1 MLQSLNIKNVALI
14 SSLTIDFGKGL
25 NILIGETGAGKSII
39 FDSLNFVLGSKPD
52 KTLIRSGE
60 NEMKVEAL
68 FSNINNQA
76 KELLNNLGFEDEEIL
91 LSRILTL
98 EGKSTI
104 RINGCISTLSILKQ
118 VGAILLDSYSQ
129 HESIELLN
137 SKNHI
142 NLLDK
147 YAGEN
152 ILELKEEVKNLYL
165 KNLEISKKIDS
176 LGGDKFL
183 RDNEISLL
191 EYQINEIENANIVE
205 GEEEDLKE
213 KINLMN
219 NSERIVNAINNC
231 EQLLSEQNDSCITC
245 LQYCQNYL
253 STLNFEKINSCRER
267 IESVKYEIED
277 IYETLL
283 DLKNNVDFDEKE
295 FQQIDLR
302 LDLIKSIYKKY
313 GGTYENVINFL
324 KKSKERLNELVDGEY
339 LLEKYQNQQLIIVN
353 DLNEKALKLSQLR
366 IKVAQTIEE
375 KVLNQLKDL
384 GMKSSQFKINFEK
397 TEISSNGFD
406 KIEFVFSANRGQEI
420 KSLSKTASGGELSR
434 FMLAFKNI
442 FSENGSVSTLI
453 FDEIDAG
460 IGGEIGVVVGEKLS
474 NIKNNIQVICITHL
488 PQVACFGDDFYYVS
502 KTENE
507 GKTLT
512 SVKHLQEDEIV
523 YNLAKMIGGDVS
535 DIAISH
541 AKEMRN
547 KYYKN

>member
-165 KNLEISKKIDS
+165 KNFEISKKIDS

-283 DLKNNVDFDEKE
+283 DVKNDVDFDEKE

-375 KVLNQLKDL
+375 KVLNQLKNL

-460 IGGEIGVVVGEKLS
+460 IGGEVGVVVGEKLS

>member
-118 VGAILLDSYSQ
+118 VGTILLDSYSQ

-213 KINLMN
+213 KMNLMN

-283 DLKNNVDFDEKE
+283 DVKNDVDFDEKE

-339 LLEKYQNQQLIIVN
+339 LLEKYQNQQLNIVN

-460 IGGEIGVVVGEKLS
+460 IGGEVGVVVGEKLS

-512 SVKHLQEDEIV
+512 FVKHLQEDEIV

>member
-129 HESIELLN
+129 HESIDLLN

-147 YAGEN
+147 FAGEN

-165 KNLEISKKIDS
+165 KNIEISKKIDS

-213 KINLMN
+213 RMNLMN

-231 EQLLSEQNDSCITC
+231 EQLLSEQNDSCITS

-339 LLEKYQNQQLIIVN
+339 LLEKYQNQQLNIVN

-460 IGGEIGVVVGEKLS
+460 IGGEIGIVVGEKLS

>member
-1 MLQSLNIKNVALI
+1 MLQSLNLIHVALL

-213 KINLMN
+213 RMNLMN

-231 EQLLSEQNDSCITC
+231 EQLLSEQNDSCITS

-283 DLKNNVDFDEKE
+283 DVKNDVDFDEKE

-324 KKSKERLNELVDGEY
+324 KKSKERLNGLVDGEY

-406 KIEFVFSANRGQEI
+406 KIEFVFSANLGQEI

-453 FDEIDAG
+453 FDEVDAG
-460 IGGEIGVVVGEKLS
+460 IGGEVGVVVGEKLS